1 MYAMTQ
7 KHWLYA
13 IQTLET
19 LVAHAERW
27 HAAYITANLLG
38 LSESLNKGK
47 GRFGQLRTLQV
58 RIPSGASC
66 CHHNVSN
73 FFEDAPNLTRVRV
86 LDHYRLR
93 LSSLTVLHF
102 KLARCSAHRFFAEL
116 EQMTSLEELV
126 VGGGRHDLPNVPVS
140 KLPSL
145 KTYSVD
151 CCVPLTVVKAPSL
164 EKLYLA
170 DGLLDA
176 DTQTVETFLRGVN
189 HIIS

>member
-47 GRFGQLRTLQV
+47 GRFGQLHTLQMC
-58 RIPSGASC
+58 IPSGASC
-66 CHHNVSN
+66 YHDI
-73 FFEDAPNLTRVRV
+73 FFEDEPNLTRVRV
-86 LDHYRLR
+86 LDHYQLR
-93 LSSLTVLHF
+93 LSSVTVLHF
-102 KLARCSAHRFFAEL
+102 KLARRSAHRFFAEL